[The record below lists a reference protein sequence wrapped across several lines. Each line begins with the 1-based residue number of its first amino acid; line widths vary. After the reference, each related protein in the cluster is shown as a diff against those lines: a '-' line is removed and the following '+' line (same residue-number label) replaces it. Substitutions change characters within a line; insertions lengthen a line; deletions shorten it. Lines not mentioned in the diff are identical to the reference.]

1 MLLFIIYF
9 YFLLILYQHF
19 KTSHV
24 IVYRW
29 NTLLMFVQVYYFKTS
44 HVIVYPWTLQL
55 ARYGRISKHLM
66 LLFIRKG
73 VNAISIVWGFQNI
86 SCYCLSLSHSS
97 RSNSAGISKH
107 LMLLFIVGMWCKWTI
122 YHYYFKTSHVIVYQ
136 KLATTLFFFR
146 LDFKTSHVIVY
157 QSWPKGS
164 RQQLKHF
171 KTSHVIVYRFPK
183 NGTWKRN
190 TISKHLMLLFIS
202 FQPYQNSVDWNFK
215 TSHVIVYPLN
225 QCRGLSGLQYFKTS
239 HVIVYQIFHHDNKLF
254 QLFQNI
260 SCYCLSD

>member
-86 SCYCLSLSHSS
+86 SCYCLSKAGDYVVLLPDGFQNISCYCLSIMTE
-97 RSNSAGISKH
+97 RLEATIKAFQNISCYC
-107 LMLLFIVGMWCKWTI
+107 LSF
-122 YHYYFKTSHVIVYQ
+122 SEERHV
-136 KLATTLFFFR
+136 K
-146 LDFKTSHVIVY
+146 KEH
-157 QSWPKGS
+157 
-164 RQQLKHF
+164 
-171 KTSHVIVYRFPK
+171 
-183 NGTWKRN
+183 
-190 TISKHLMLLFIS
+190 
-202 FQPYQNSVDWNFK
+202 NFK
-215 TSHVIVYPLN
+215 TSHVIVY
-225 QCRGLSGLQYFKTS
+225 
-239 HVIVYQIFHHDNKLF
+239 LF
-254 QLFQNI
+254 PAIPKFCWLKFQNI
-260 SCYCLSD
+260 SCYCLSLEPVSWVVRIAVFQNISCYCLSSLECLQWTVSPRFQNISCYCLSLAFPRF